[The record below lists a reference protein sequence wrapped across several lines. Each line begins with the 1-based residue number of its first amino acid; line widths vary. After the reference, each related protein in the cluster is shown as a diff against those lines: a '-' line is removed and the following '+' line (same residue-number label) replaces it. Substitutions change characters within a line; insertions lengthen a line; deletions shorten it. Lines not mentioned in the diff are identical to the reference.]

1 MDVET
6 TMARGL
12 LVDARTMPQD
22 ARTSRSAATARRARR
37 ARRAAFTLVELSIV
51 VAIVGVLSVIA
62 VVGYRKITL
71 SAKVSEA
78 QNMISAIRIAQEDY
92 KVERGTYAN
101 LGTTNWC
108 PTTGATQVK
117 TGWDTACNGG
127 SGTWAQL
134 PVHVDGPVQFGYK
147 TYAAPAAVPTYTWIN
162 MTAGATIAATR
173 PWYIIEAQADLNG
186 DGALFTELVGTSFQ
200 NTIFSRQEGD

>member
-1 MDVET
+1 MAVKVS
-6 TMARGL
+6 MARPL
-12 LVDARTMPQD
+12 LVESQTMTKDAP
-22 ARTSRSAATARRARR
+22 TSRLAGARARR
-37 ARRAAFTLVELSIV
+37 ARRRAFTLVELSIV

-101 LGTTNWC
+101 LGTSTWC
-108 PTTGATQVK
+108 PSDGSTQKK

-127 SGTWAQL
+127 TATWAQL

-147 TYAAPAAVPTYTWIN
+147 TYYAPAALPTYTWIN
-162 MTAGATIAATR
+162 MTAGVAIAATR

-186 DGALFTELVGTSFQ
+186 DGALKTELVGTSFQ